1 MIGTLL
7 TFTIHHYRLVGS
19 FKYFLCSPFRNLI
32 QFDEH
37 IGLVKNRQLECGWQD
52 PTSLGVWAKISD
64 AIKALNGTA
73 GVLVTYLGSDVV
85 KDDKIDLPRHVCD
98 ANLESPM
105 FTLQI

>member
-1 MIGTLL
+1 M
-7 TFTIHHYRLVGS
+7 
-19 FKYFLCSPFRNLI
+19 I

-37 IGLVKNRQLECGWQD
+37 IGLVKNHQLECGWQD

-85 KDDKIDLPRHVCD
+85 KDDKIVLPSHVCD
-98 ANLESPM
+98 TNLESPM

>member
-1 MIGTLL
+1 M
-7 TFTIHHYRLVGS
+7 
-19 FKYFLCSPFRNLI
+19 I

-37 IGLVKNRQLECGWQD
+37 IGLVKNHQLECGWQD

-85 KDDKIDLPRHVCD
+85 KDDKILFPSHV
-98 ANLESPM
+98 L
-105 FTLQI
+105 